1 MIASFAKVLF
11 DYSEG
16 WVAVRAFPEKGDAS
30 QPPRTPF
37 VAADAELPTK
47 LVAEAE
53 AVAQKGL
60 ALYFVAGTVSGP
72 GKAKA
77 GDVIAIETVLVDLDH
92 GDVSAKREHLV
103 KHLGPP
109 SLEVAS
115 GGVTAEG
122 QERLHLY
129 WKLTEPATGA
139 DIAKVCDLRGV
150 IAGKAGGDPSFRSAH
165 QPIRVAGSVYRKGG
179 VERLVTIRTERAGE
193 YDLTEFADRVE
204 AMPSLIV
211 EASAEDLH
219 AGGNKRS
226 VIDLFAQQV
235 REGGVDGVTRY
246 EALSRIIGYWIRR
259 FRDGHVTR
267 E

>member
-16 WVAVRAFPEKGDAS
+16 WVAVRAFSEKSDAS

-53 AVAQKGL
+53 AAAKKGL
-60 ALYFVAGTVSGP
+60 ALYVVAGTVAGP

-77 GDVIAIETVLVDLDH
+77 SDVIAVETVLVDLDH
-92 GDVSAKREHLV
+92 GDIAAKRKHLV

-129 WKLTEPATGA
+129 WKLNEPATGA
-139 DIAKVCDLRGV
+139 DIAKVCGLRGV
-150 IAGKAGGDPSFRSAH
+150 IAAKAGGDPSFRSAH

-179 VERLVTIRTERAGE
+179 VERLVIIRTERAAE
-193 YDLTEFADRVE
+193 HDLTEFADRVE
-204 AMPSLIV
+204 AMPSLFGEV
-211 EASAEDLH
+211 GA
-219 AGGNKRS
+219 
-226 VIDLFAQQV
+226 
-235 REGGVDGVTRY
+235 
-246 EALSRIIGYWIRR
+246 
-259 FRDGHVTR
+259 
-267 E
+267 